1 MIDLN
6 ELERK
11 AYTSYYNDG
20 LLEVF
25 LGATILL
32 MGIALFLDVPY
43 LFGIIPVL
51 AMTSWAGAKRK
62 ITVPRIGM
70 VRFGPERQLR
80 VKKEKFFFTIY
91 FSITVIAGIVVFILF
106 SRSIDTARRIFG
118 SYPLAPIGFI
128 GALAL
133 VFLGYWK
140 QIRRFHLYALIVLA
154 AIFGAPHL
162 GVEPPHYMM
171 GLGAVILATGIVL
184 LMRFLAVYPKR
195 ERRENH
201 DGSE

>member
-1 MIDLN
+1 MIDLK

-20 LLEVF
+20 LLEIF
-25 LGATILL
+25 LGGTILL
-32 MGIALFLDVPY
+32 MGIALFFDVAY

-51 AMTSWAGAKRK
+51 AMTSWAGAKRA

-70 VRFGPERQLR
+70 VRFGPQRRLR

-91 FSITVIAGIVVFILF
+91 FSITVLAGLVVFILV
-106 SRSIDTARRIFG
+106 SRSIDSARRIFG
-118 SYPLAPIGFI
+118 PYPLAPIGVI

-140 QIRRFHLYALIVLA
+140 QIRRFHLYALLALA
-154 AIFGAPHL
+154 AVFGAPEL
-162 GVEPPHYMM
+162 GIEPPHYMA
-171 GLGAVILATGIVL
+171 GLGILILVIGIAL
-184 LMRFLAVYPKR
+184 LTRFLSAYPR
-195 ERRENH
+195 ADRRDDH
-201 DGSE
+201 AGSE